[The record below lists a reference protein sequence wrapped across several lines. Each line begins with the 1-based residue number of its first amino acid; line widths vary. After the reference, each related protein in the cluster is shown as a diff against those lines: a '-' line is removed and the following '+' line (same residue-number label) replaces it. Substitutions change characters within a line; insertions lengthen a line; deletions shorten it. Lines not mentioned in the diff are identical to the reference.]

1 MSVEADVRNAILSH
15 APDRVFPDFAPE
27 FALNSPDPFV
37 TFTQIGGEAQA
48 ILSGPD
54 KLRRIRMQINVWART
69 RLAANTIARA
79 VEESMR
85 TATEFTGFR
94 LAEFTAV
101 YDQPTGWYGT
111 TQDFRVIWRPE

>member
-1 MSVEADVRNAILSH
+1 MSIEFDIREAIVHH
-15 APDRVFPDFAPE
+15 APDRVFPDMAPSS
-27 FALNSPDPFV
+27 ALNTNDPFV

-48 ILSGPD
+48 IVSGPD
-54 KLRRIRMQINVWART
+54 KLRRIRVQINVWSRS
-69 RLAANTIARA
+69 RLEANTIARA

-85 TATEFTGFR
+85 KATEFTGFR

-111 TQDFRVIWRPE
+111 TQDFRVIWRP